1 MKNDLTDVYAIL
13 KKEFGDDLRHFGLD
27 NSKELASFLHYNAHN
42 EMFVNTD
49 EEYYHNVN
57 FKNLDTGKASR
68 VFREGRLY
76 FLPKG
81 DDFLKPDNIINAF
94 SIGRYLK
101 SIVVNDNGLFV
112 EKCDLNGNII
122 TQYYD
127 MAALSEIANH
137 GLSFSNIDYIE
148 DHIQGLGIA
157 PDRVITVGRNNDHI
171 MFSVVENEELIQQE
185 QIDADEKRTLYSCYY
200 EFMKANNY
208 YDDTL
213 QQGIHM

>member
-13 KKEFGDDLRHFGLD
+13 RNEFGEELRHFGLD

-68 VFREGRLY
+68 VFSEGGLY
-76 FLPKG
+76 FFPKG
-81 DDFLKPDNIINAF
+81 DGILKPDNKGKAF

-101 SIVVNDNGLFV
+101 SIVVNENGLFI
-112 EKCDLNGNII
+112 EKNDLNGNII

-137 GLSFSNIDYIE
+137 NLSFDNIDIIE
-148 DHIQGLGIA
+148 DAIQRLGIA

-171 MFSVVENEELIQQE
+171 MFSVVENEEVIQQE